1 MLDGRDRSTFYTLS
15 WYFGHKLHYIKLLQP
30 PKKWTQEK
38 QNINTQTVA
47 FQTHKLC
54 KSSWVVSWWQ
64 MKGTHVLF
72 IPFPHIL
79 AINYTGHKST
89 QKGEISSERDFP
101 HDIIG
106 IACTDLDT
114 TFFQKNINWSL
125 LGYKNMLTH
134 TLVIGNFRCLLY
146 TTENTAAAIS
156 AYKSNFCIGEP

>member
-1 MLDGRDRSTFYTLS
+1 MTDERDSCTFYTLS
-15 WYFGHKLHYIKLLQP
+15 AYFGHKLH
-30 PKKWTQEK
+30 WTQ
-38 QNINTQTVA
+38 V
-47 FQTHKLC
+47 
-54 KSSWVVSWWQ
+54 
-64 MKGTHVLF
+64 
-72 IPFPHIL
+72 
-79 AINYTGHKST
+79 YT
-89 QKGEISSERDFP
+89 KGEISSERDFP